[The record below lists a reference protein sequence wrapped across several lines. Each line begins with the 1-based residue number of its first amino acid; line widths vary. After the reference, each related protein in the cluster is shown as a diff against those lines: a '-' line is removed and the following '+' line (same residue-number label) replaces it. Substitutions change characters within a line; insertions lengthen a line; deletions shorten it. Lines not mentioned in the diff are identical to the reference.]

1 MNKKFSTL
9 LTMGLLATS
18 SLCGSAWAQV
28 TINGIDLEKATDP
41 NGSTVKTWAA
51 GPYFVVVDNGDG
63 SLGAGDILLKVTYN
77 EVTEELEY
85 EGKTLT
91 TGDNTLD
98 LGEVSWFLNEA
109 VQTNPAG
116 DKTYSYTLKNVGLE
130 TFVTFDENG
139 TIIDDPNKSSH
150 KVDAANSIYQY
161 ATFEAGTNAAG
172 SYADQ
177 FTMAANKNLFLHP
190 TNASAIDKGLKIDAT
205 GVTLDA
211 SAVSYTHLTLPTT

>member
-51 GPYFVVVDNGDG
+51 GPYFVVVDEGDG

-77 EVTEELEY
+77 EGTQKLEY
-85 EGKTLT
+85 EGETLVA
-91 TGDNTLD
+91 GDNTLD

-139 TIIDDPNKSSH
+139 TVIEDPNKVHIRLMLLIAYTSMQLLKQEQVQLVVMQISLLWRQTR
-150 KVDAANSIYQY
+150 KFVFSIPCQC
-161 ATFEAGTNAAG
+161 
-172 SYADQ
+172 
-177 FTMAANKNLFLHP
+177 NLFP
-190 TNASAIDKGLKIDAT
+190 IQGAFKRI
-205 GVTLDA
+205 
-211 SAVSYTHLTLPTT
+211 